1 MRFISPVNFRKNLP
15 RFFPVSRLVVYA
27 SVQRLSY
34 VNNPRIYYLRM
45 QAVKG
50 VCSMTFMSHVNVH
63 FDYKFFR
70 EFGYDHWDA
79 LYMALMRA

>member
-1 MRFISPVNFRKNLP
+1 VRFISPVNVRKTLQ

-50 VCSMTFMSHVNVH
+50 VRYQKV
-63 FDYKFFR
+63 
-70 EFGYDHWDA
+70 
-79 LYMALMRA
+79 